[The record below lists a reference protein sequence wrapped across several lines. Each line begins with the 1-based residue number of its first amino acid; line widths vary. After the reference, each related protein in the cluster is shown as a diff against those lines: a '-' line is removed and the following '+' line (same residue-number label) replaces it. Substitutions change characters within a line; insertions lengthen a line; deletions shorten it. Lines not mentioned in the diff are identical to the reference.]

1 MVGRKAAS
9 APSIFVV
16 GPEGSGTTL
25 LWRCI
30 IAHPELQ
37 GMDPIQAPTADRAIP
52 AADTILHLSLPTL
65 RPMRWV
71 QPEELPA
78 GSKVIVLRR
87 SSIHTAYSAYRRF
100 YNDPADAWR
109 SYFRAAELEGRYLAV
124 HDSLCLYYEDLVGH
138 PAKILRSIYE
148 FLGVSSDFRPPIR
161 IDNRNDD
168 RWRQDAAFSRF
179 MQTAFGRL
187 DGEQSESLAVAPQ
200 TTVPAR
206 YVRIEN
212 FLAPHEHARLLDYAL
227 THEADFAASTVTSAD
242 STAHVDSE
250 FRRSG
255 TIFDLAEIWDLFEA
269 RLPKLLPHVRRE
281 LGTGWFPVGQIE
293 RQMAVHRDDGFFG
306 VHTDDGNDAVA
317 GRRISC
323 LYYFHAQPKRF
334 SGGELR
340 IYDSEVRGGRLE
352 RASTYTD
359 VEPTDN
365 SLVFFASS
373 FHHEVRP
380 VRRET
385 AAFGDSRFS
394 ISVWFW
400 VGAAPQALLGR
411 E

>member
-1 MVGRKAAS
+1 MSG
-9 APSIFVV
+9 PSIFVV

-37 GMDPIQAPTADRAIP
+37 GMIPLQAPTAGLAVP
-52 AADTILHLSLPTL
+52 TSDTILHLSLPTL
-65 RPMRWV
+65 RPMLWV
-71 QPEELPA
+71 QPEDLP
-78 GSKVIVLRR
+78 GGGKVILLRR
-87 SSIHTAYSAYRRF
+87 SAIHTVYSAYRRF
-100 YNDPADAWR
+100 YDDPADAWR
-109 SYFRAAELEGRYLAV
+109 NYFRAAELEGRYLAV
-124 HDSLCLYYEDLVGH
+124 HDSLCLSYEDLVGH
-138 PAKILRSIYE
+138 PAKVLRSVYE
-148 FLGVSSDFRPPIR
+148 FLGVRGDFRPPIR
-161 IDNRNDD
+161 LVNQNDD
-168 RWRQDAAFSRF
+168 RWRQDAVFSRF
-179 MQTAFGRL
+179 MQTAFGPP
-187 DGEQSESLAVAPQ
+187 DGDHSDSLAAAPQ
-200 TTVPAR
+200 MTVPAR

-212 FLAPHEHARLLDYAL
+212 FLAPPEHARLLKYVLA
-227 THEADFAASTVTSAD
+227 HETNFAASSVTSAAG
-242 STAHVDSE
+242 TTHVDSD
-250 FRRSG
+250 FRHSD
-255 TIFDLAEIWDLFEA
+255 TMFDLAEVWDLFEA
-269 RLPKLLPHVRRE
+269 RLPKLLPHVRRQ
-281 LGTGWFPVGQIE
+281 LGIGWFPLGQVE

-306 VHTDDGNDAVA
+306 VHTDDGNIAVA

-352 RASTYTD
+352 RASTYVD

-400 VGAAPQALLGR
+400 VGSVPQSLLGR

>member
-1 MVGRKAAS
+1 MS

-30 IAHPELQ
+30 IAHPALQ
-37 GMDPIQAPTADRAIP
+37 GMDPVPAPTTGRAIP
-52 AADTILHLSLPTL
+52 TTNTILHLSLPTL
-65 RPMRWV
+65 RPMLWV
-71 QPEELPA
+71 PPEDLPA
-78 GSKVIVLRR
+78 GSKVILLRR
-87 SSIHTAYSAYRRF
+87 SPVHTVYSAYRRF
-100 YNDPADAWR
+100 YADADPADAWR

-124 HDSLCLYYEDLVGH
+124 HDPLCLYYEDLVAH
-138 PAKILRSIYE
+138 PAKVLHSVHD
-148 FLGVSSDFRPPIR
+148 FLGVANDFQPPIR
-161 IDNRNDD
+161 LTNRNDD
-168 RWRQDAAFSRF
+168 RWRQDAAFNRF
-179 MQTAFGRL
+179 MQTAFAAL
-187 DGEQSESLAVAPQ
+187 DGSHSDSLAAAPQ

-212 FLAPHEHARLLDYAL
+212 FLAPQEHERLLKYVLA
-227 THEADFAASTVTSAD
+227 HETDFAASSVTAAGG
-242 STAHVDSE
+242 TAHIDSE

-255 TIFDLAEIWDLFEA
+255 TIFDLAEVWDLFEA
-269 RLPKLLPHVRRE
+269 RLPKLLPHVRRQ
-281 LGTGWFPVGQIE
+281 LGIGWFPLGQVE

-334 SGGELR
+334 AGGELR

-352 RASTYTD
+352 RAATYVD
-359 VEPTDN
+359 VEPADN

-380 VRRET
+380 VHRET

-400 VGAAPQALLGR
+400 VGSVPQSLLGR